1 MIKVIIGRA
10 SNNQINFLE
19 IKGHANSA
27 PHGEDL
33 ICAAVSAVV
42 TGGFNNLV
50 NVSDYEIKLEEG
62 HAYFKS
68 ERPLDEH
75 DEVVIETIVCG
86 LNTIRDVGAAGAL
99 GAVDDTRQARPRR
112 RPRR

>member
-19 IKGHANSA
+19 VKGHANSA

-50 NVSDYEIKLEEG
+50 NVNSYEIKLEEG

-68 ERPLDEH
+68 ERPLDAH

-86 LNTIRDVGAAGAL
+86 LNTIREENPKFIAIKTDK
-99 GAVDDTRQARPRR
+99 
-112 RPRR
+112 